1 MIMHWVRQGFE
12 TVFRRKAE
20 DMDMRH
26 VYDVA
31 HNIAKVEEYDVE
43 GKRHKVYVHR
53 KGATRAF
60 PKDRREVPDQYRS
73 VGQPVIIPGDMGAG
87 SYVLVGQ
94 EQVMREAFG
103 SACHGAGRVMSREA
117 AIRKYTVNGIRQ
129 DLESRGIYV
138 KASTRDGILEEAPG
152 AYKDVDEV
160 VKVVHGAGLARPV
173 VKLTPIGVMKG

>member
-1 MIMHWVRQGFE
+1 
-12 TVFRRKAE
+12 
-20 DMDMRH
+20 
-26 VYDVA
+26 
-31 HNIAKVEEYDVE
+31 
-43 GKRHKVYVHR
+43 
-53 KGATRAF
+53 
-60 PKDRREVPDQYRS
+60 
-73 VGQPVIIPGDMGAG
+73 MGAG

-94 EQVMREAFG
+94 DQVMREAFG